1 MPGGQQQGRDRDI
14 AMRTTLVRFST
25 ATLTMMLLIAFQGAN
40 GAVPITTGSTPPL
53 GNTLPRG
60 TTSYVVYYSYP
71 SIAQV
76 GTNLTMALTLHINSL
91 GGIVQYI
98 SNYNLQA
105 RVFIGAHEVD
115 GIIGS
120 ETGAPSLYPG
130 SSWGPN
136 NVTILLTADNT
147 GLAKGESANATVGI
161 VFNDFVFYG
170 APINAFEPEN
180 QMQGS
185 GGSLTI
191 QNAVVTSST
200 SSGGQ
205 GSGLGNVQ
213 SILPYA
219 LLASGVI
226 LMVAAVYFTR
236 SPRQAN
242 P

>member
-1 MPGGQQQGRDRDI
+1 MPRDQPHGRDRDK
-14 AMRTTLVRFST
+14 AMKTTLVGLSS
-25 ATLTMMLLIAFQGAN
+25 ATLAVILLIAFQGAS

-60 TTSYVVYYSYP
+60 TTSYTVFYSYP

-91 GGIVQYI
+91 SGIVQYI

-120 ETGAPSLYPG
+120 ETGAPSLYAG

-136 NVTILLTADNT
+136 NVTIPLTADNT

-180 QMQGS
+180 QMQGQ

-191 QNAVVTSST
+191 ENDVATSST
-200 SSGGQ
+200 SSGGR
-205 GSGLGNVQ
+205 GSGSGGVQ

-219 LLASGVI
+219 LVGSGVV
-226 LMVAAVYFTR
+226 LMVAAIYLTR